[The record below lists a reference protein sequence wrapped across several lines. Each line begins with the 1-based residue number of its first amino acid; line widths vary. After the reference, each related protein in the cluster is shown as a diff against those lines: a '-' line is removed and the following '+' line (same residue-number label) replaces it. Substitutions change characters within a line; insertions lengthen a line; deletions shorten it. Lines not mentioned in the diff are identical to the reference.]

1 MIEKFIENINI
12 EAEKC
17 KETIKKHFNKP
28 LIMTKENELDFRN
41 STHCHICEKKY
52 SNRDNFIMKKGKND

>member
-41 STHCHICEKKY
+41 STHCHICEKKI
-52 SNRDNFIMKKGKND
+52 FK

>member
-1 MIEKFIENINI
+1 MIETFIENINI

-41 STHCHICEKKY
+41 STHCHICEKKI
-52 SNRDNFIMKKGKND
+52 FK